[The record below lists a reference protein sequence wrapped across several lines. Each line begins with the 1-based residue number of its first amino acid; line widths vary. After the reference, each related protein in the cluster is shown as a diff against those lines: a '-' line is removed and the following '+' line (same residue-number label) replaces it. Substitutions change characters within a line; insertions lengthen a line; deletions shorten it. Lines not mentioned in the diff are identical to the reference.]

1 MRMQPSGGGRRP
13 RVTLDQLHTFV
24 ALARFEHAGRAAE
37 AIDLSQGAVSQQLRL
52 LEATLDVPL
61 FDRNRRRLRLTD
73 AGHRIAAAAGAVLND
88 TRALEELADSLR
100 GLKTGAVSIIATGV
114 MGIDRLP
121 RWIARFL
128 EEHPAIEISMR
139 LANTADALAA
149 VEDGSVDC
157 ATVGG
162 HVHGQALET
171 ISLGSSELMIVVA
184 RDHPLAGS
192 PATPSALAPH
202 RYLAREPGSATE
214 ILAPAVLGSAY
225 RSGLVLELGRLEAVR
240 AAVLAGLGY
249 AVLPRGVIESDI
261 EAGNIVVLP
270 HRGKPV
276 MQVYHG
282 VRRRGIHTPAA
293 DALWAHL
300 KIQAAQD
307 AAT

>member
-1 MRMQPSGGGRRP
+1 MIGQPPSAHRP

-37 AIDLSQGAVSQQLRL
+37 AINLSQGAVSQQLRL
-52 LEATLDVPL
+52 LETSLDIPL

-73 AGHRIAAAAGAVLND
+73 AGRRIAAAAGAVLND
-88 TRALEELADSLR
+88 ARAVEELADSLR

-114 MGIDRLP
+114 MGMDRLP
-121 RWIARFL
+121 TWIARFL
-128 EEHPAIEISMR
+128 DNHPAIEITMR
-139 LANTADALAA
+139 LANTAAALAA

-162 HVHGQALET
+162 HVSGEGLET
-171 ISLGSSELMIVVA
+171 MSLGESELIVVVA

-192 PATPSALAPH
+192 LAIPAALARH

-214 ILAPAVLGSAY
+214 ILAPVVLEAAY
-225 RSGLVLELGRLEAVR
+225 RSGPVLELGRLEAVR

-249 AVLPRGVIESDI
+249 AVLPRGVIQSDI
-261 EAGNIVVLP
+261 EAGRMVVLP

-282 VRRRGIHTPAA
+282 VRRQGIHTPAA

-300 KIQAAQD
+300 RTQATQD
-307 AAT
+307 AAM